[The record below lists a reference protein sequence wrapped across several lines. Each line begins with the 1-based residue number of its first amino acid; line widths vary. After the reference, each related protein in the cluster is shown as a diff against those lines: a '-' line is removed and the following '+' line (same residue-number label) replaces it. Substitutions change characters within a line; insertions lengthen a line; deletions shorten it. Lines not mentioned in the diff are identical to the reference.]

1 MTRDMVQ
8 ELVSEL
14 RRTDSRREGPRH
26 YAADDE
32 AEHDLPRRRLVKPRA
47 KHPGIKRRSAAE
59 NSLSVV
65 SVPPAFFILTDIL
78 F

>member
-1 MTRDMVQ
+1 MVR

-32 AEHDLPRRRLVKPRA
+32 AEHNVPRRRLNKPRA
-47 KHPGIKRRSAAE
+47 KHPGVKRRPAAE
-59 NSLSVV
+59 NSLSVIV
-65 SVPPAFFILTDIL
+65 VPPVFLSLLTFSFRDA
-78 F
+78 